1 MDNKNRNL
9 PPKKHQKPRFL
20 LKVDEEEI
28 KALRERMLE
37 TRRVV
42 HKVTEE
48 EVSKRWSYEEGVS
61 LVVAY
66 VYYLCFVKF

>member
-1 MDNKNRNL
+1 MDSKNRNL
-9 PPKKHQKPRFL
+9 PPKTTKKHRFL

-37 TRRVV
+37 TRRMV

-61 LVVAY
+61 LVMAY
-66 VYYLCFVKF
+66 IYCLYGMKF